1 MPTPRATRPDVGR
14 TMTGILAIW
23 NDCAPEGEAHYERW
37 YKSEHMQE
45 RVGVPGFRFGRR
57 YERLAGGD
65 RRFFTFY
72 EVERADVL
80 SSRAYVERLENP
92 TPWTTE
98 SMKYFRNMVRTVCE
112 QRAAAGDLIGSH
124 AVVVRADEAM
134 APTAEAESLVARL
147 AAEPGVA
154 RVQLWT
160 AATKQTPA
168 DTVEMKKR
176 GKDQLAAGAF
186 LVECIRRA
194 DADRI
199 AATLAPAA
207 LGVTGKAVVGVYGL
221 LCIYERAG

>member
-1 MPTPRATRPDVGR
+1 MA
-14 TMTGILAIW
+14 GILAIW

-98 SMKYFRNMVRTVCE
+98 SMKYFRNMVRTVCD
-112 QRAAAGDLIGSH
+112 QRMDAGDLIGSH

-134 APTAEAESLVARL
+134 APTAEAEALVARL
-147 AAEPGVA
+147 AADPGVA
-154 RVQLWT
+154 RVQLWS
-160 AATKQTPA
+160 AAAKQTPA
-168 DTVEMKKR
+168 DTVEMRKR
-176 GKDQLAAGAF
+176 GKDQLVAGAL

-199 AATLAPAA
+199 AATLAPVPAA
-207 LGVTGKAVVGVYGL
+207 LGISGAAVTGVYGL
-221 LCIYERAG
+221 LCIYQRAG

>member
-1 MPTPRATRPDVGR
+1 MA
-14 TMTGILAIW
+14 GILAIW
-23 NDCAPEGEAHYERW
+23 NDCAPEGETHYERW

-72 EVERADVL
+72 EVESPDVL

-98 SMKYFRNMVRTVCE
+98 SMKYFRNMVRTVCDE
-112 QRAAAGDLIGSH
+112 RVTAGDLIGGH
-124 AVVVRADEAM
+124 TMVLRADVAM
-134 APTAEAESLVARL
+134 APTPEAEKLIAKLSS
-147 AAEPGVA
+147 EPGVA
-154 RVQLWT
+154 RVRLWT

-168 DTVEMKKR
+168 DTAEMKKR
-176 GKDQLAAGAF
+176 SPDQLAAGA
-186 LVECIRRA
+186 LVVECIRRA

-199 AATLAPAA
+199 AASLASPPAA
-207 LGVTGKAVVGVYGL
+207 LGVSGRSVVGIYGL
-221 LCIYERAG
+221 LCIYTAQ

>member
-1 MPTPRATRPDVGR
+1 M
-14 TMTGILAIW
+14 
-23 NDCAPEGEAHYERW
+23 
-37 YKSEHMQE
+37 
-45 RVGVPGFRFGRR
+45 
-57 YERLAGGD
+57 
-65 RRFFTFY
+65 
-72 EVERADVL
+72 L

-134 APTAEAESLVARL
+134 APTAEAEQARR
-147 AAEPGVA
+147 AARRRAGSRA
-154 RVQLWT
+154 R
-160 AATKQTPA
+160 AAVDRGHQA
-168 DTVEMKKR
+168 DPRRHGGDEKR

-221 LCIYERAG
+221 LCIYPKPR

>member
-1 MPTPRATRPDVGR
+1 
-14 TMTGILAIW
+14 MTGILAIW

-57 YERLAGGD
+57 YERLSGGD

-112 QRAAAGDLIGSH
+112 QRASAGDLIGSH

-134 APTAEAESLVARL
+134 APKAEAETLVARL
-147 AAEPGVA
+147 AADPGVA
-154 RVQLWT
+154 RVQVWT

-168 DTVEMKKR
+168 DTAEMRKR
-176 GKDQLAAGAF
+176 GKDQLVAGAL

-199 AATLAPAA
+199 AAMLTPVPATLGITGNA
-207 LGVTGKAVVGVYGL
+207 VTGVYGL
-221 LCIYERAG
+221 LSIYQRDAS

>member
-1 MPTPRATRPDVGR
+1 
-14 TMTGILAIW
+14 MTGILAIW

-92 TPWTTE
+92 TPWTSE

-112 QRAAAGDLIGSH
+112 QRASAGDLVGSH

-134 APTAEAESLVARL
+134 APTAEAETLVARL
-147 AAEPGVA
+147 AADPGVA

-160 AATKQTPA
+160 AAGKQTPA
-168 DTVEMKKR
+168 DTAEMRKR
-176 GKDQLAAGAF
+176 GKDQLVAGAL

-199 AATLAPAA
+199 AATLAPVPAA
-207 LGVTGKAVVGVYGL
+207 LGISGSAVTGVYGL
-221 LCIYERAG
+221 LCIYQRAT